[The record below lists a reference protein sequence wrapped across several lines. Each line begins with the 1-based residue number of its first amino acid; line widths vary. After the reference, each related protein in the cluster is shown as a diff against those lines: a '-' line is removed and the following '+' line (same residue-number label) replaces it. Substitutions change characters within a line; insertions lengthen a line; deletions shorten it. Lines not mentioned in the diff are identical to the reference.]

1 MKEARL
7 RQRGCVIWLYGLS
20 GAGKTTLASL
30 LETRLAHD
38 GYLTSLL
45 DGDILR
51 TGLNRGLGFT
61 DADRAENLRR
71 AAETARLFT
80 HSGIVTLCAFITPL
94 AANRQMVRTIIGP
107 DDLME
112 VYVSASF
119 ATCARRDPKGLY
131 ARAAAGSV
139 PQFTGRDSG
148 FEPPAEGESPLII
161 DSENENVVT
170 STERLHAH
178 VLPRVRLSS

>member
-30 LETRLAHD
+30 LETRLATE
-38 GYLTSLL
+38 GYLTALL

-51 TGLNRGLGFT
+51 SGLNHGLGFS
-61 DADRAENLRR
+61 DVDRAENLRR
-71 AAETARLFT
+71 AAETARLFA

-94 AANRQMVRTIIGP
+94 AANRQMVRTIVGRE
-107 DDLME
+107 DLLE
-112 VYVSASF
+112 VYISASF
-119 ATCARRDPKGLY
+119 ATCAKRDPKGLY
-131 ARAAAGSV
+131 ARAAAGNV

-148 FEPPAEGESPLII
+148 FERPTVGESPLII
-161 DSENENVVT
+161 DSENESVEESV
-170 STERLHAH
+170 ERLHAN
-178 VLPRVRLSS
+178 VLPRVHLPA